1 MALPS
6 GSQSSE
12 SFLFEEVTALTGEN
26 EVRSLLCHI
35 YVRGNDTSQAD
46 ENQRILKQI
55 GISYHSNRPPS
66 SQDC

>member
-35 YVRGNDTSQAD
+35 HVRGDDTGQAD
-46 ENQRILKQI
+46 ENQRILK
-55 GISYHSNRPPS
+55 
-66 SQDC
+66 